1 MEPHLVCAVA
11 DVAGWLPNVPI
22 PLLFL
27 IEQGFDGI
35 QSDSLLSYNSVFPW
49 PLVRLRQPVRIKPLV
64 FRWGFEEVLLKVSTQ
79 AVEAFSLPRSSFPG
93 THV

>member
-1 MEPHLVCAVA
+1 MGCGVGGRFCILLSFGVLGKEPHLVCAVA

-35 QSDSLLSYNSVFPW
+35 QSDSLLS
-49 PLVRLRQPVRIKPLV
+49 
-64 FRWGFEEVLLKVSTQ
+64 
-79 AVEAFSLPRSSFPG
+79 
-93 THV
+93 